1 MKILFWKKTNQNK
14 QRVFRLLFRR
24 RKKINGA
31 RKEIFLNKKKKQFC
45 MMLNYKSAPKQT
57 HKMMIYIYIYILLQ
71 FLQQQKTKQFHEI
84 FEGDIY
90 LFFYHYYYHY

>member
-1 MKILFWKKTNQNK
+1 
-14 QRVFRLLFRR
+14 
-24 RKKINGA
+24 
-31 RKEIFLNKKKKQFC
+31 

-57 HKMMIYIYIYILLQ
+57 QNDDIYILLQ

-90 LFFYHYYYHY
+90 ICFFIIIIIINYYKFFVFIF